1 MNIYLMIGN
10 NVGTPDAVELGERL
24 SAWHDAMVA
33 HERRPAGSPVCDED
47 CPHGDAAILWKQAVA
62 TFGPYAADLKF
73 LRSRGM
79 IGAPPS
85 RRQERVARVG

>member
-33 HERRPAGSPVCDED
+33 HERRLPGSPVCDED
-47 CPHGDAAILWKQAVA
+47 CPHVEATVLWKEAVA
-62 TFGPYAADLKF
+62 IFGPYAADLKF

-79 IGAPPS
+79 IGARPS
-85 RRQERVARVG
+85 RGQERMARLG

>member
-1 MNIYLMIGN
+1 MNIYVMIGN
-10 NVGTPDAVELGERL
+10 NVGSRDAVELGERL

-33 HERRPAGSPVCDED
+33 HERRPATPGGCGDD
-47 CPHGDAAILWKQAVA
+47 CPHVEAGTLWREAVA

-79 IGAPPS
+79 LGVPVRE
-85 RRQERVARVG
+85 RRTAAAR

>member
-10 NVGTPDAVELGERL
+10 NVGTADAVELGERL

-33 HERRPAGSPVCDED
+33 HERRPAGRPVCDEN
-47 CPHGDAAILWKQAVA
+47 CPHVDAAVLWKQAVA

-79 IGAPPS
+79 IGARPW
-85 RRQERVARVG
+85 RRHERVAGAG

>member
-33 HERRPAGSPVCDED
+33 HERRPPGSPVCDEE
-47 CPHGDAAILWKQAVA
+47 CPHNEAALLWKQAVT

-79 IGAPPS
+79 IGARPP
-85 RRQERVARVG
+85 RRQERVARAG